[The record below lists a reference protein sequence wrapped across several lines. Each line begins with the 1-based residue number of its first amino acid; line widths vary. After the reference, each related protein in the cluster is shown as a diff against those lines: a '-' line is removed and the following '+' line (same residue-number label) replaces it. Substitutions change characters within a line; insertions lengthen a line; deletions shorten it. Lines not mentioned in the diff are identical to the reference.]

1 MVTHLTVA
9 PGAQHPG
16 VWGIAHHVVTSAA
29 GKLLTAA
36 KHLIA
41 ANPLNAATPPT
52 AAMPSLKEEVPFES
66 RVAETH
72 KIRAKYPNR
81 IPVVCEKANRS
92 NLPEIEKKKFLVPMN
107 MLVGEFKFIL
117 HQHINQSAYGNSMK
131 LFREKTIYLFVNNV
145 IPKTGLLMQEL
156 YDMYK
161 DEDGYLYLE
170 YSCESCFG

>member
-1 MVTHLTVA
+1 
-9 PGAQHPG
+9 
-16 VWGIAHHVVTSAA
+16 
-29 GKLLTAA
+29 
-36 KHLIA
+36 
-41 ANPLNAATPPT
+41 
-52 AAMPSLKEEVPFES
+52 MPSLKEEVPFES